1 MKTLLLIII
10 ISLASTIC
18 YGQFYNFP
26 DTVIDKGFYKMEIYN
41 YKWYE
46 TAYELETDTAQMDKV
61 VIFIGED
68 TTVTYTA
75 NFRPTPIKW
84 FYHTDTNYVIKY
96 PEFIKL
102 LERLIKQEQEIEL
115 LKKFI
120 GYPDGW
126 KTPDKKWEIKKE
138 YK

>member
-1 MKTLLLIII
+1 MKKLLLIII

-26 DTVIDKGFYKMEIYN
+26 DTVIDKGYYKMEIYN

-46 TAYELETDTAQMDKV
+46 TDYELETDTAQMDKV
-61 VIFIGED
+61 IFMGED

-96 PEFIKL
+96 PEFLKL
-102 LERLIKQEQEIEL
+102 IERITKYIDKIEMEETEWIFS
-115 LKKFI
+115 KE
-120 GYPDGW
+120 P
-126 KTPDKKWEIKKE
+126 KWIIKKQ